1 MTANRKA
8 KIAVL
13 FAVIFLERFLAQL
26 RFTKPQ

>member
-8 KIAVL
+8 IFAFL

-26 RFTKPQ
+26 RFTEPQ